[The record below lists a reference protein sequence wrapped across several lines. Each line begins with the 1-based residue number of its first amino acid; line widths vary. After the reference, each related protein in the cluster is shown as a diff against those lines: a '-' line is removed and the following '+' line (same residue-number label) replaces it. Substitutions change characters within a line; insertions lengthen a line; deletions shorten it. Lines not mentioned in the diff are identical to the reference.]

1 MTSKPAEEGKVMR
14 KTNKQKPSL
23 NQSKK
28 QNKTQQITTTKKL
41 TQSKQTNKQKYRKSK
56 SRKQNV
62 SYWKHV

>member
-41 TQSKQTNKQKYRKSK
+41 TQSN
-56 SRKQNV
+56 
-62 SYWKHV
+62 